1 MSACKGPFFKVPPA
15 PVVIGSWLIGLLPLA
30 TSAQSLDT
38 VAVAKS
44 HVPLGVVA
52 GGSALVIGGTLIALD
67 QAWYQQYERV
77 PFHTFND
84 GDEWLQMDKVGHAFS
99 TYTVGRWGKGLLDL
113 AGVDRRV
120 STWVGGSVGF
130 LYLTGVEYLDGR
142 SAAWGFSWW
151 DMAANAAGTGLFIG
165 QELGWREQRIR
176 LKYASHLTAYAEQNP
191 DLLGS
196 TTPQRILKDYNG
208 ATYWLSVNPSS
219 FAHRKGPW
227 SWLNVAFGYGA
238 DGMVHATPTPED
250 LALYGAPFRQ
260 YYLSL
265 DIDLERIPT
274 RSKALRTAFFLL
286 NCIKVPSPTLEYQS
300 NGQWVGH
307 WLYF

>member
-1 MSACKGPFFKVPPA
+1 MV
-15 PVVIGSWLIGLLPLA
+15 
-30 TSAQSLDT
+30 
-38 VAVAKS
+38 KS
-44 HVPLGVVA
+44 HIPLGIVA

-77 PFHTFND
+77 PFQTFND

-113 AGVDRRV
+113 TGVDPRV
-120 STWVGGSVGF
+120 STWVGGSLGF

-142 SAAWGFSWW
+142 SAGWGFSWW

-165 QELGWREQRIR
+165 QELGWGEQRIR
-176 LKYASHLTAYAEQNP
+176 LKYSTHLTTYAEQNP

-208 ATYWLSVNPSS
+208 ATYWLSVNPSL
-219 FAHRKGPW
+219 FAHRQGPW

-238 DGMVHATPTPED
+238 EAMVHGTPTAED
-250 LALYGAPFRQ
+250 LALYGAPYRQ
-260 YYLSL
+260 YYFSL
-265 DIDLERIPT
+265 DIDLEQIPT
-274 RSKALRTAFFLL
+274 RSKVLRTTLFLL
-286 NCIKVPSPTLEYQS
+286 NCIKVPSPTLEFQS
-300 NGQWVGH
+300 NGKWVGH

>member
-1 MSACKGPFFKVPPA
+1 M
-15 PVVIGSWLIGLLPLA
+15 VIGSWLIGLLPLA

-38 VAVAKS
+38 AAVAKS